1 MFARRLSLPLERGFH
16 QRYVCSYWFNLNQ
29 LTFERHVENVLAYAD
44 ENGVL
49 IGCVWTILIPKKR
62 AIDYVNTYNQN
73 SSIGFYEH
81 ESRVILTH
89 DNGKISFSQ
98 IEGDAL
104 ITLIKTAYSL

>member
-1 MFARRLSLPLERGFH
+1 MLYVSSSLEPH
-16 QRYVCSYWFNLNQ
+16 LNQ

-81 ESRVILTH
+81 ESKVILTH